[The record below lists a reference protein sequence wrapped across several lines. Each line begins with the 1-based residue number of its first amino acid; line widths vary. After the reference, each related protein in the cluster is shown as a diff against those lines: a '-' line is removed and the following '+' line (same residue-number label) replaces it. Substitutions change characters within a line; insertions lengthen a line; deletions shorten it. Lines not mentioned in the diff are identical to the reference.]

1 MLLKVGELASRTGL
15 TVRTLHHYDTMGLL
29 KPSAR
34 TEAGYRLYNRD
45 DIARLHAIQALRQVG
60 MPLGEIAG
68 LLAGDGEPLPAT
80 IQRQLLA
87 LDRQI
92 ARANELRTQLTLLQ
106 VRLAEGDEP
115 DMGNWLLVLERM
127 ATYNKYFSAAETKVI
142 LDNWQRIATL
152 WPPLIAKVRSAM
164 ERGIDPES
172 PEIQPLARRWMDL
185 THLWMGGDFE
195 LMARWNRMY
204 MQEPIVQGR
213 NGIDLAMSQYIYKAI
228 ALRMAALRRHFT
240 LDELS
245 RFNVTLENEWTALA
259 EELDRLVRDKVPP
272 ESAQA
277 QAAVVRRSDLLDR
290 VANHD
295 AALRDKLMRAM
306 ATDPLLRA
314 GAAFGPEL
322 QDYLHRAWIA
332 SGGAQYPD
340 QQNLLPQ
347 RRAGKPG
354 NCIFEELASKCQAP
368 SNPPTSKKQK

>member
-34 TEAGYRLYNRD
+34 TGAGYRLYNRD

-60 MPLGEIAG
+60 MPLSEIAG
-68 LLAGDGEPLPAT
+68 LLAGEGEPLPAT

-92 ARANELRTQLTLLQ
+92 ARANDLRTQLTLLQ
-106 VRLAEGDEP
+106 ARLAEGADP
-115 DMGNWLLVLERM
+115 DMGNWLSVLERM

-164 ERGIDPES
+164 ARGIDPES
-172 PEIQPLARRWMDL
+172 PAIQPLARRWMDL

-213 NGIDLAMSQYIYKAI
+213 NGVDPEMSQYIYKAI
-228 ALRMAALRRHFT
+228 ALRMTALRRHFT

-245 RFNVTLENEWTALA
+245 RFNVTLENEWMALA
-259 EELDRLVRDKVPP
+259 EELERLVRDKVPP
-272 ESAQA
+272 ESPLA
-277 QAAVVRRSDLLDR
+277 QAAVGRRSALLDR
-290 VANHD
+290 VVNHD
-295 AALRDKLMRAM
+295 PALRDKLMRAM

-314 GAAFGPEL
+314 GAVFGPEL
-322 QDYLHRAWIA
+322 QEYLHRAWTV
-332 SGGAQYPD
+332 GGGTQPPG
-340 QQNLLPQ
+340 QQAPPVS

-354 NCIFEELASKCQAP
+354 NCFLEELAGKRRTAP
-368 SNPPTSKKQK
+368 DSPTSKKQK